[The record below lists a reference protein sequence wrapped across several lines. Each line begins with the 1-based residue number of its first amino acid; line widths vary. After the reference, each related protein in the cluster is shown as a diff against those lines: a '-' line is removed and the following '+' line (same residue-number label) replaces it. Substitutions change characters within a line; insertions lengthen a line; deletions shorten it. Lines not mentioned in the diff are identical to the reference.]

1 MFKMTGLLCAGVASL
16 CACAEG
22 FPPPQGGML
31 RPMARVAVT
40 PFSDREGLG
49 RLYADETLRG
59 LWGLGFDPVSRES
72 LDASLR
78 RLGFA
83 EGETMS
89 PQDLASLREATRA
102 DAVLF
107 ASVDCGRRGTGGR
120 ASLTVQSTA
129 DGSTLFSS
137 SFVPSRCGS
146 AGDVPDV
153 VAGVLRA
160 LRRLSPAPEA
170 P

>member
-1 MFKMTGLLCAGVASL
+1 MSILIAAALLS
-16 CACAEG
+16 ACMEG
-22 FPPPQGGML
+22 FPPPRSGGL
-31 RPMARVAVT
+31 RSMARVAVT

-59 LWGLGFDPVSRES
+59 LWALGFDPVSRES

-78 RLGFA
+78 RLGFT
-83 EGETMS
+83 EGETMG

-102 DAVLF
+102 EAVLF
-107 ASVDCGRRGTGGR
+107 ASVDCGRRGAGGR
-120 ASLTVQSTA
+120 VSFSLQSTA
-129 DGSTLFSS
+129 DGSTLLSS

-146 AGDVPDV
+146 AGDVPE
-153 VAGVLRA
+153 VAARVLA
-160 LRRLSPAPEA
+160 GLRRLSPAPEA